1 MGHGILDVQGERS
14 VHNDA
19 ENLCMEDRAKQDAGK
34 ELYERIKVELD

>member
-19 ENLCMEDRAKQDAGK
+19 EKLCMEDRAKQDAGK